1 MAILATG
8 PKRMWLQS
16 RRQGNDG
23 GNACFLRPCIR
34 GGVGNGPL
42 RHCAATTCVH
52 GRGRQPWPH
61 DRRRCNSVLGREE
74 SFARAGSI
82 RGDRKK
88 LRDVFRCVT
97 TRGTW
102 RRRPRSRLGSPAAN
116 RPGTPSVD
124 VAGVL
129 PRRAAGASQHQHAM
143 LAAAWSPASDAP
155 YSDIPALG
163 SSAGCSSEPEI
174 AARSLCK
181 DKFAI
186 PVAASWHTH
195 RFRWYAELVP
205 WEVMTPLGPPG
216 EDDFILL
223 GHSALDPLSLSAC
236 QLTTFRAHFP
246 WKAEGKIRRIRQ
258 AATTRQAVT
267 PRRKQGRR
275 RSRNVLGR
283 KKTTEGYAFP

>member
-1 MAILATG
+1 
-8 PKRMWLQS
+8 MWPQR
-16 RRQGNDG
+16 RRQANDR

-34 GGVGNGPL
+34 GGVGSGPL

-88 LRDVFRCVT
+88 FQDVFRCVT
-97 TRGTW
+97 TRGT
-102 RRRPRSRLGSPAAN
+102 RRRHPWSRLRSPQLR
-116 RPGTPSVD
+116 RPGMPSAGVGGVPPRH
-124 VAGVL
+124 VAGA
-129 PRRAAGASQHQHAM
+129 PRDQHASS
-143 LAAAWSPASDAP
+143 AAAWSPASDAP
-155 YSDIPALG
+155 YSNIPALD
-163 SSAGCSSEPEI
+163 SSVGCSSETEI
-174 AARSLCK
+174 AAHSLCK

-186 PVAASWHTH
+186 PVAAPWHTH

-216 EDDFILL
+216 EDGLILL
-223 GHSALDPLSLSAC
+223 GHSPLDPLSLSAC
-236 QLTTFRAHFP
+236 QLTTIRVHFP
-246 WKAEGKIRRIRQ
+246 WKAEGEMRTIRQ
-258 AATTRQAVT
+258 AATTRQALT

-275 RSRNVLGR
+275 HSRNVLGR
-283 KKTTEGYAFP
+283 KETTEGYAFP

>member
-8 PKRMWLQS
+8 PKSMWPQR
-16 RRQGNDG
+16 RRQANDR

-34 GGVGNGPL
+34 GGVGSGPL

-52 GRGRQPWPH
+52 GRGREPWPH

-74 SFARAGSI
+74 SSARAGNI
-82 RGDRKK
+82 PGDRKK
-88 LRDVFRCVT
+88 LREVFRCVT
-97 TRGTW
+97 TRGT
-102 RRRPRSRLGSPAAN
+102 RRQRPRSRLGSPAAN

-124 VAGVL
+124 VAGVP

-163 SSAGCSSEPEI
+163 SSVGCSSEPET
-174 AARSLCK
+174 AAHSPCR

-186 PVAASWHTH
+186 PAAAPWHMH
-195 RFRWYAELVP
+195 RFRWYPELVP
-205 WEVMTPLGPPG
+205 WEVMTPLGPPR
-216 EDDFILL
+216 EDGLILP

-236 QLTTFRAHFP
+236 QSTRTREHFP
-246 WKAEGKIRRIRQ
+246 WKPEGEMRRIRQ

-283 KKTTEGYAFP
+283 KETREGYAFP